1 MLETMD
7 TKNPGF
13 RALVEAVFAQAGFV
27 RELGIELVDVG
38 PGWCETRLA
47 VEPRHLQQNGVV
59 HAGVHSTLADHT
71 AGAAA
76 ASLVAADEYVLTIEF
91 QVHLLRAAPPAPLF
105 CRADVLKPGA
115 RFSVVES
122 SVYSERGERRELVS
136 KLTATV
142 AVLSRAAGQRA

>member
-1 MLETMD
+1 ME
-7 TKNPGF
+7 TKNPAF
-13 RALVEAVFAQAGFV
+13 RELVEDVFARAGFV

-38 PGWCETRLA
+38 VGWCETRLE
-47 VEPRHLQQNGVV
+47 VGPRHLQQNGVV

-76 ASLVAADEYVLTIEF
+76 ASLVGPDEYVLTVEF
-91 QVHLLRAAPPAPLF
+91 QVHLLRAAPPAPLH

-115 RFSVVES
+115 RFSVVEA
-122 SVYSERGERRELVS
+122 SVYSDRGDRRELVS

-142 AVLSRAAGQRA
+142 AVLGQGAGQRS

>member
-1 MLETMD
+1 MD
-7 TKNPGF
+7 VRNADY
-13 RALVEAVFAQAGFV
+13 REQVRQVFAMAGFV

-47 VEPRHLQQNGVV
+47 VGARHLQQNGVV

-76 ASLVAADEYVLTIEF
+76 ATLVADDEYVLTVEF
-91 QVHLLRAAPPAPLF
+91 QIHLLRAAPHAPLV
-105 CRADVLKPGA
+105 CRAEVLKPGR
-115 RFSVVES
+115 RFSVVEATVS
-122 SVYSERGERRELVS
+122 SLGAGKRELVS

-142 AVLSRAAGQRA
+142 AVLPRAPR

>member
-1 MLETMD
+1 MD
-7 TKNPGF
+7 VRNADY
-13 RALVEAVFAQAGFV
+13 RSLVQQVFERAGFV

-47 VEPRHLQQNGVV
+47 VEARHLQQDGVV

-71 AGAAA
+71 AGASAA
-76 ASLVAADEYVLTIEF
+76 TLVGADELVLTVEF
-91 QVHLLRAAPPAPLF
+91 QIHLLRAAPCAPLA
-105 CRADVLKPGA
+105 CRAEVLKPGR

-122 SVYSERGERRELVS
+122 SVYSVGAGARELVA

-142 AVLSRAAGQRA
+142 AVLPRAPR